1 MARVTVDLRR
11 ATCVLAAAVSAIST
25 QRKST
30 TTGSYVMSSL
40 VNARSCSSPL
50 MLYYV
55 ICVVAERRFVT
66 VTITSNDYVGAHTRP
81 RMTGD
86 GGFAILPGSCKMRHH
101 MPRPPTTSIDLPAV
115 QELHP
120 KAGDIVFYH
129 GSHVR
134 RDCFLP
140 PQLLNLTSCS

>member
-25 QRKST
+25 RRKST

-66 VTITSNDYVGAHTRP
+66 TTLNDYVGAVIC
-81 RMTGD
+81 MTGD

>member
-1 MARVTVDLRR
+1 
-11 ATCVLAAAVSAIST
+11 
-25 QRKST
+25 
-30 TTGSYVMSSL
+30 
-40 VNARSCSSPL
+40 